1 MSPTSANSATIS
13 RSRANNTCTRGYIA
27 RDSLPDHLPRLQH
40 QPHARSARPTVCNA
54 SMSAT
59 TVMVCKR
66 SSWHGLEPPAPSPL
80 TVRLFHAS
88 RRQQFARAATL
99 LELASMADSTARSS
113 CTELLGNF
121 ESKRDASGIVLL
133 VSSSKVTVATTA
145 KRLTQRVWS
154 GPRSASAPR
163 QPSHT
168 KQPLP

>member
-1 MSPTSANSATIS
+1 MSLWCRVRAQCSCFTISCNSATVSRSHEMSPTSANSATIS

-88 RRQQFARAATL
+88 RKQQFARAATL
-99 LELASMADSTARSS
+99 LELVSMADSTDRSS
-113 CTELLGNF
+113 CTVLLG
-121 ESKRDASGIVLL
+121 E
-133 VSSSKVTVATTA
+133 T
-145 KRLTQRVWS
+145 
-154 GPRSASAPR
+154 
-163 QPSHT
+163 
-168 KQPLP
+168 